1 MVLFC
6 MYNFNSNIS
15 PYFSVGKKSFYI
27 DGKGVEA
34 KNKRVERQIQSE
46 GLREIYF
53 PVVTE

>member
-15 PYFSVGKKSFYI
+15 PYFSVGNKTFYI

-34 KNKRVERQIQSE
+34 KKKRVERQIQSE